1 MKKWYTMDMP
11 QEVPKTLSGRDEQDR
26 IDRGRKDFNPY
37 AGFPNVQR
45 NRIVTNFSAT
55 FRMYLIKQVPDDPKL
70 LEMCFDCHN
79 FQYQLKDAKK
89 PVEDHIF
96 QTIFLNKK
104 DKETW
109 TIDEIKEDKISKS
122 IHYSMATSHPSR

>member
-1 MKKWYTMDMP
+1 
-11 QEVPKTLSGRDEQDR
+11 
-26 IDRGRKDFNPY
+26 
-37 AGFPNVQR
+37 
-45 NRIVTNFSAT
+45 
-55 FRMYLIKQVPDDPKL
+55 MYLIKQVPSDPKL
-70 LEMCFDCHN
+70 LEMCFDCSN

-109 TIDEIKEDKISKS
+109 TIDEIKEDKISRS
-122 IHYSMATSHPSR
+122 TVDPPAGRLGSRLMANLVCVNSSKGLVASA

>member
-1 MKKWYTMDMP
+1 MDRYSRGLL
-11 QEVPKTLSGRDEQDR
+11 TL
-26 IDRGRKDFNPY
+26 
-37 AGFPNVQR
+37 VLLC
-45 NRIVTNFSAT
+45 
-55 FRMYLIKQVPDDPKL
+55 RMYLIKQVPDDPKL
-70 LEMCFDCHN
+70 LEMCFDCSN

-109 TIDEIKEDKISKS
+109 TIDEIKEDKISKPGLGRAVLENS
-122 IHYSMATSHPSR
+122 I

>member
-1 MKKWYTMDMP
+1 
-11 QEVPKTLSGRDEQDR
+11 
-26 IDRGRKDFNPY
+26 
-37 AGFPNVQR
+37 
-45 NRIVTNFSAT
+45 
-55 FRMYLIKQVPDDPKL
+55 MYLIKQVPDDPKL
-70 LEMCFDCHN
+70 LEMCFDCSN

-109 TIDEIKEDKISKS
+109 TIDEIKEDKISEFTPRS
-122 IHYSMATSHPSR
+122 CLFGHFLTVNSCANSSQGLVASA

>member
-1 MKKWYTMDMP
+1 
-11 QEVPKTLSGRDEQDR
+11 
-26 IDRGRKDFNPY
+26 
-37 AGFPNVQR
+37 
-45 NRIVTNFSAT
+45 
-55 FRMYLIKQVPDDPKL
+55 MYLIKQVPDDPKL
-70 LEMCFDCHN
+70 LEMCFDCSN

-109 TIDEIKEDKISKS
+109 TIDEIKEDKISGS
-122 IHYSMATSHPSR
+122 IMNTPNPEPASNCRFLFCQSERIGGISLNTVGVSL

>member
-1 MKKWYTMDMP
+1 M
-11 QEVPKTLSGRDEQDR
+11 VLLC
-26 IDRGRKDFNPY
+26 
-37 AGFPNVQR
+37 
-45 NRIVTNFSAT
+45 
-55 FRMYLIKQVPDDPKL
+55 RMYLIKQVPDDPKL
-70 LEMCFDCHN
+70 LEMCFDCSN

-109 TIDEIKEDKISKS
+109 TIDEIKEDKISKPGLWRAVLENP
-122 IHYSMATSHPSR
+122 I